1 MKKEKSVRSAELK
14 RAILEKA
21 KSLIVPVILLI
32 IILVGILVVLN
43 YKNDEEEEP
52 VIRVNGFDG
61 ITEDIVLE
69 NDKLVFTMDPKTT
82 QFSVQVKG
90 TDKVWYSNPLDS
102 EEDML
107 ALTNE
112 HNNLKST
119 LLMTYSQSTGLKT
132 DFSSWEYSVEKGLY
146 EIEATADKVRVKYSL
161 GKIDREFIIPPVCT
175 VDEFND
181 WLDKME
187 KKDGNTFRQFYMKY
201 DINKLGKKD
210 NKEELLEKYPILAEQ
225 PIYALSDGASVA
237 VKEKLEGVFERA
249 GYTMEEYNRDKERK
263 AGVSESNNPVFNIEM
278 IYQLDGDDLLVS
290 VPLSKLEFP
299 KKYPIYTLSILPYF
313 GAGGNDQ
320 DGFLLVPEGGGA
332 LINFNNGKEN
342 QAAYYANVYG
352 WDMALTR
359 KAIVNN
365 TRTYFNAF
373 GISHEDGSF
382 LCILESGAPYAA
394 VQADIAGI
402 TKGLKLNSY
411 NTANAVYNISLR
423 EEYDVGDIAN
433 SQVFVYLED
442 IPDET
447 IVQRY
452 CFLEQTD
459 YSDMAKVYRQY
470 LMNNYSGA
478 LTANTDTSAPVA
490 IEVVGA
496 VDKVK
501 QILGV
506 PVSRPLE
513 LTTYQEAEE
522 MLTTIYGEG
531 MKNMSVKLTG
541 WSNGGVNQKIMKKA
555 KLVSDLGSKKELQAL
570 SDTLSGM
577 NVDFY
582 LDGVTQYAYD
592 SNLFN
597 GFFSFTD
604 AAKTLAKQR
613 AVIPVYSAVTYSKR
627 EGVDD
632 YYLLHAD
639 LIDETTDVLA
649 QAAAKYNA
657 GVSFRETGEDLSSDF
672 YKKNP
677 VSRQQAMDRQ
687 VAKLKEISDAGQN
700 ICINMGNVY
709 AAVYSDL
716 ITNMDLQGTRYT
728 ILDRSVP
735 FYELALHGY
744 VNYTGEA
751 LNLAGNFEEEL
762 LNSVEYGAGLQ
773 FSLMKESTFTLQKTL
788 YTEYYG
794 SDYDAVHDKMMDV
807 YNRYNAELGHTF
819 NQEMTDH
826 IAYSQDVSCTVYKDG
841 TKVYVN
847 YSYNPASVDGVT
859 VPARD
864 YKVVR

>member
-1 MKKEKSVRSAELK
+1 MKKEKSVRNAELK
-14 RAILEKA
+14 KAILEKA
-21 KSLIVPVILLI
+21 KSLIGPMILLI
-32 IILVGILVVLN
+32 IILIGIFVVLN
-43 YKNDEEEEP
+43 YKNVEEEEP

-61 ITEDIVLE
+61 ITDDIVME
-69 NDKLVFTMDPKTT
+69 NDKLIFTMNPKTT

-90 TDKVWYSNPLDS
+90 TDKIWYSNPEGAEADP
-102 EEDML
+102 L
-107 ALTNE
+107 ALANE
-112 HNNLKST
+112 QYNLQST

-132 DFSSWEYSVEKGLY
+132 DFNSYEYSVEKGLY
-146 EIEATADKVRVKYSL
+146 EIEATDNSVRVKYSI
-161 GKIDREFIIPPVCT
+161 GKIDREFIIPAVCT
-175 VDEFND
+175 VDEFNA
-181 WLDKME
+181 WLEKME

-210 NKEELLEKYPILAEQ
+210 DKDALLETYPILAEQ

-249 GYTMEEYNRDKERK
+249 GYTMDEYNRDKERR
-263 AGVSESNNPVFNIEM
+263 AGETENENPVFNVEM
-278 IYQLDGDDLLVS
+278 IYTLDGEDLVVS
-290 VPLSKLEFP
+290 VPLSKLEFQ
-299 KKYPIYTLSILPYF
+299 KKYPIYTLSVLPYF
-313 GAGGNDQ
+313 GAGTKEQ
-320 DGFLLVPEGGGA
+320 EGFLLVPEGGGA

-352 WDMALTR
+352 WDMALSR

-365 TRTYFNAF
+365 TRAYFNAF

-394 VQADIAGI
+394 IQADIAGI
-402 TKGLKLNSY
+402 TKGKKLNSY
-411 NTANAVYNISLR
+411 NTVNAIYNISLR

-452 CFLEQTD
+452 CFSNETD
-459 YSDMAKVYRQY
+459 YSDMALEYREY
-470 LMNNYSGA
+470 LMNRYPGV
-478 LTANTDTSAPVA
+478 LTANTDTSVPVA

-513 LTTYQEAEE
+513 LTTFEEASE
-522 MLTTIYGEG
+522 MLTTIYNEG
-531 MKNMSVKLTG
+531 MKNMSVKYTG

-555 KLVSDLGSKKELQAL
+555 KVVSALGNKKDLKNL

-582 LDGVTQYAYD
+582 LEGVTNYAYD
-592 SNLFN
+592 SGLLN

-613 AVIPVYSAVTYSKR
+613 AVIPVYSQVTYSKR
-627 EGVDD
+627 DGVDD

-639 LIDETTDVLA
+639 LIDETTDVLS
-649 QAAAKYNA
+649 QAAAGFNA
-657 GVSFRETGEDLSSDF
+657 GVAFRDIGEDLSSDF
-672 YKKNP
+672 YKKAP
-677 VSRQQAMDRQ
+677 VSRQQAMERQ
-687 VAKLKEISDAGQN
+687 VAKLKQISDAGQK
-700 ICINMGNVY
+700 ICINMGNNY

-716 ITNMDLQGTRYT
+716 ITNMDLQGTSYT

-735 FYELALHGY
+735 FYELVLHGY
-744 VNYTGEA
+744 VDYTGDP

-773 FSLMKESTFTLQKTL
+773 FSLMKESPFTLQKTL

-826 IAYSQDVSCTVYKDG
+826 FICSQDVSCTVYKDG

-847 YSYNPASVDGVT
+847 YGYNSASVDGVT

-864 YKVVR
+864 YKVVK

>member
-263 AGVSESNNPVFNIEM
+263 AGETENNNPVFNIEM

-332 LINFNNGKEN
+332 LIDFNNGKEN

-442 IPDET
+442 IPERPSFRD
-447 IVQRY
+447 IA
-452 CFLEQTD
+452 
-459 YSDMAKVYRQY
+459 SW
-470 LMNNYSGA
+470 
-478 LTANTDTSAPVA
+478 
-490 IEVVGA
+490 
-496 VDKVK
+496 
-501 QILGV
+501 
-506 PVSRPLE
+506 SRPIT
-513 LTTYQEAEE
+513 LTWQRFT
-522 MLTTIYGEG
+522 
-531 MKNMSVKLTG
+531 
-541 WSNGGVNQKIMKKA
+541 
-555 KLVSDLGSKKELQAL
+555 VS
-570 SDTLSGM
+570 
-577 NVDFY
+577 
-582 LDGVTQYAYD
+582 
-592 SNLFN
+592 
-597 GFFSFTD
+597 
-604 AAKTLAKQR
+604 
-613 AVIPVYSAVTYSKR
+613 I
-627 EGVDD
+627 
-632 YYLLHAD
+632 
-639 LIDETTDVLA
+639 
-649 QAAAKYNA
+649 
-657 GVSFRETGEDLSSDF
+657 
-672 YKKNP
+672 
-677 VSRQQAMDRQ
+677 
-687 VAKLKEISDAGQN
+687 
-700 ICINMGNVY
+700 
-709 AAVYSDL
+709 
-716 ITNMDLQGTRYT
+716 
-728 ILDRSVP
+728 
-735 FYELALHGY
+735 
-744 VNYTGEA
+744 
-751 LNLAGNFEEEL
+751 
-762 LNSVEYGAGLQ
+762 
-773 FSLMKESTFTLQKTL
+773 
-788 YTEYYG
+788 
-794 SDYDAVHDKMMDV
+794 
-807 YNRYNAELGHTF
+807 
-819 NQEMTDH
+819 
-826 IAYSQDVSCTVYKDG
+826 
-841 TKVYVN
+841 
-847 YSYNPASVDGVT
+847 
-859 VPARD
+859 
-864 YKVVR
+864 